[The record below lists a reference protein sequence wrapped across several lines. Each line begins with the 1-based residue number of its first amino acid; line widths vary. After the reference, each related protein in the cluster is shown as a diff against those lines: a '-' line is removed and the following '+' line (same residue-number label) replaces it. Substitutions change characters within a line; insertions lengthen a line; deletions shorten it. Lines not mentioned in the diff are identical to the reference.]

1 MSILT
6 SNLPT
11 YWRLVFKAILP
22 AAIFRYA
29 AYRKRAPAK
38 ANFFLAHA
46 LLSLVLRV
54 TIGYLTNKYLFR

>member
-1 MSILT
+1 MRSPKDKAL
-6 SNLPT
+6 S
-11 YWRLVFKAILP
+11 YGRLVFSASLP
-22 AAIFRYA
+22 AAVFRYA